1 MFLANFMDLR
11 SEKKLIQ
18 KYFRKMDRDRDGE
31 LSFDELVSAYHE
43 KVGKGGNYYNYN
55 FLYLYC
61 SYITV
66 VICM

>member
-1 MFLANFMDLR
+1 MDLR

-43 KVGKGGNYYNYN
+43 KVGKGGIIIIIT
-55 FLYLYC
+55 F
-61 SYITV
+61 YIYTV
-66 VICM
+66 VILL